1 MTLHD
6 LTVLSDKELNNLLL
20 QFDNWS
26 FDKDKNQF
34 FKYYENSK
42 IIFDVEDFSPFEK
55 PFQAE
60 IIKSMSKLDFSLIQ
74 NAKENWGLMVWQD
87 KDKKY
92 LLLESSSYL
101 KSCLLLIIAVNSGLL
116 NNNT

>member
-6 LTVLSDKELNNLLL
+6 LTTLEDKELNNLLL

-26 FDKDKNQF
+26 YDKEKKQF
-34 FKYYENSK
+34 FKNHQNCK
-42 IIFDVEDFSPFEK
+42 VIFDLDDFSPFSK

-60 IIKSMSKLDFSLIQ
+60 LIKNMSNLDFSLIQ
-74 NAKENWGLMVWQD
+74 NEKEKWGLMVWKD
-87 KDKKY
+87 KEKKY

-116 NNNT
+116 NNNN

>member
-6 LTVLSDKELNNLLL
+6 LTILDNNTLNNLLL

-34 FKYYENSK
+34 FKSHQNCK
-42 IIFDVEDFSPFEK
+42 VIFDVEDFSPFEK

-60 IIKSMSKLDFSLIQ
+60 LIKSMSDLDFSLIQ
-74 NAKENWGLMVWQD
+74 NEQEKWGLMVW
-87 KDKKY
+87 KDKERKY

-116 NNNT
+116 NNN